1 MRAAWSR
8 RQFAS
13 GAGASVLALAFGTS
27 ARGQGLSQQ
36 LEGLLGNKL
45 PQQLQAIL
53 PPEALEVAGFVRS
66 VLALEGEAKT
76 LRLPASVLSRKDGD
90 IPLDPEQIYG
100 LAMPRLVA
108 LIDRSERRNP
118 FFADKAGAL
127 LAKLHA
133 TQHEIPAA
141 LSAAL
146 SRAAEPVG
154 DGALAF
160 GEQASDP
167 VPPPAEPAPLPEP
180 LPAASPVPATVS
192 QPVVQPLPQA
202 SQPAATPVPD
212 DVPEVPDKLS
222 RSLRFAE
229 LSEEYRALFAA
240 AQIRPERREQAEWHL
255 TMMRQSR
262 ARYVAIAARAG
273 VPWQFVAAIHGME
286 ASFNFRAHLHNGDH
300 PLNQRTRQVPAGR
313 PLKWLPP
320 SDWESSA
327 MDALRLLGFTN
338 QSDWSLP
345 RTLYRL
351 EAFNGFGY
359 RRTGNPSPYLW
370 SFTTLYDRGKY
381 VADGRYD
388 PRARSQQCGTAAML
402 KVLEEAGELDLTT

>member
-1 MRAAWSR
+1 M
-8 RQFAS
+8 
-13 GAGASVLALAFGTS
+13 LALAAGAS
-27 ARGQGLSQQ
+27 ARGQGLGQQ
-36 LEGLLGNKL
+36 LEGLLGSKL

-53 PPEALEVAGFVRS
+53 PAEAFEVAGFVRS
-66 VLALEGEAKT
+66 LLALEGEAKA
-76 LRLPASVLSRKDGD
+76 LRLPASILSRKGGD

-100 LAMPRLVA
+100 IAMPRLVA

-118 FFADKAGAL
+118 FFAEKAGSL

-133 TQHEIPAA
+133 TQHVVPDA
-141 LSAAL
+141 LGSLL
-146 SRAAEPVG
+146 SRAAPPID

-160 GEQASDP
+160 GEPLNEPP
-167 VPPPAEPAPLPEP
+167 VPLPEP
-180 LPAASPVPATVS
+180 TQAPAPMPSPVPATVS
-192 QPVVQPLPQA
+192 EPVVQPLPPTGQT
-202 SQPAATPVPD
+202 SPTPDPAET
-212 DVPEVPDKLS
+212 PEVPSELS
-222 RSLRFAE
+222 RSIRFAE
-229 LSEEYRALFAA
+229 LSEEYRVMFDAA
-240 AQIRPERREQAEWHL
+240 RIRPERREQAEWHL
-255 TMMRQSR
+255 TMMRQAR
-262 ARYVAIAARAG
+262 PRYVGIAGRAG

-300 PLNQRTRQVPAGR
+300 PLQQRTRQVPAGR
-313 PLKWLPP
+313 PLRWLPP

-345 RTLYRL
+345 RTLHRL

-359 RRTGNPSPYLW
+359 RRTGRPSPYLW
-370 SFTTLYDRGKY
+370 SFTTLYERGKY

-402 KVLEEAGELDLTT
+402 KVLADAGELDLNA